1 MPDPGDRRRPRSGL
15 LVTRSGG
22 DGGPEPDAISQPR
35 FVFDLASPESWLV
48 AERVLHDLPELAEW
62 WPAYGLGGGSLPRE
76 ELERRALARGLQP
89 RWPAAVSD
97 TRRAMLASI
106 YAKQIGK
113 TVAFCLAAFRQA
125 YAGGRDP
132 GEETTAL
139 LAGAAAE
146 MHPSAILRAIELR
159 GIAAKLDDATA
170 FAVRAGVTAVPAIVT
185 PAGQV
190 FTGDDGIEAA
200 AAALT

>member
-1 MPDPGDRRRPRSGL
+1 VD
-15 LVTRSGG
+15 
-22 DGGPEPDAISQPR
+22 QPR
-35 FVFDLASPESWLV
+35 FVFDLVSAESWLV
-48 AERVLHDLPELAEW
+48 AERVLQDLPELAEW
-62 WPAYGLGGGSLPRE
+62 WPVHGLPGAAMPRA
-76 ELERRALARGLQP
+76 ELERRAVERGLQP
-89 RWPAAVSD
+89 RWPASISD
-97 TRRAMLASI
+97 TRRTMLASV

-125 YAGGRDP
+125 YAGGHDP
-132 GEETTAL
+132 GDETTAL

-146 MHPSAILRAIELR
+146 MHPAAILRAIELR
-159 GIAAKLDDATA
+159 GIGAKLDDATA

-190 FTGDDGIEAA
+190 FMGDDGIEAA

>member
-1 MPDPGDRRRPRSGL
+1 VSSLHVERVNREAKP
-15 LVTRSGG
+15 
-22 DGGPEPDAISQPR
+22 AQPR
-35 FVFDLASPESWLV
+35 FVFDVGSAECWLV

-62 WPAYGLGGGSLPRE
+62 WPAHGLADGALARA
-76 ELERRALARGLQP
+76 ELERRAVDRGLSP
-89 RWPAAVSD
+89 RWPPALSD
-97 TRRAMLASI
+97 TRRTMLAAV

-146 MHPSAILRAIELR
+146 MHPTAILRAVETR
-159 GIAAKLDDATA
+159 TVGRALDDATA
-170 FAVRAGVTAVPAIVT
+170 FAVQAGVTTVPAIVT
-185 PAGQV
+185 PQGQV
-190 FTGDDGIEAA
+190 FTGDDGIAAA
-200 AAALT
+200 AAALAA

>member
-1 MPDPGDRRRPRSGL
+1 
-15 LVTRSGG
+15 V
-22 DGGPEPDAISQPR
+22 
-35 FVFDLASPESWLV
+35 
-48 AERVLHDLPELAEW
+48 
-62 WPAYGLGGGSLPRE
+62 YGLPGGSLARE
-76 ELERRALARGLQP
+76 ELDRRALARGLQP
-89 RWPAAVSD
+89 RWPATVSD
-97 TRRAMLASI
+97 TRRAMLASV

-159 GIAAKLDDATA
+159 GIGAKLDDATA
-170 FAVRAGVTAVPAIVT
+170 FAVSAGVTAVPAIVT